1 MLFPLVSYF
10 LMRFELKV
18 IQSTKDWERETGAA
32 MRQATPTSQQMAFL
46 CRQVDRLILGA
57 K

>member
-1 MLFPLVSYF
+1 
-10 LMRFELKV
+10 MRFELKV